1 MSGAVSEERDL
12 LAAEYALR
20 LTEGAELEEARAR
33 AARDPEFAAAVA
45 AWEERLQPLADTLP
59 PVEPGLSVWTAIE
72 RGTGAAPAAANDN
85 QAALSRRLKRW
96 RLYGAGVT
104 ALAASLAAV
113 LAIDLTRQA
122 PTAPDPAPAPA
133 PAGPAPLLVA
143 SLSGEGVPN
152 AAAIT
157 YHAPTSNLLV
167 NPVRWPE
174 DPTHDHVLWIIPPGG
189 EPVKVGPCCQ
199 SGPQRHNIP
208 KELAPH
214 FRARS
219 AIAVSVEPRGGPPA
233 ERPSSPFVVRSEF
246 NPI

>member
-1 MSGAVSEERDL
+1 MSEERDL

-20 LTEGAELEEARAR
+20 LVEGAELEEARAR

-45 AWEERLQPLADTLP
+45 AWEEKLQPLAEVLP
-59 PVEPGLSVWTAIE
+59 AVEPSPAVWAAVE
-72 RGTGAAPAAANDN
+72 RATEAAPAAANDN
-85 QAALSRRLKRW
+85 SELGRRLKRW

-122 PTAPDPAPAPA
+122 PAGPGPVAAPAPLE
-133 PAGPAPLLVA
+133 PAPLLVA

-152 AAAIT
+152 AASIT

-167 NPVRWPE
+167 TPVRWPE

-219 AIAVSVEPRGGPPA
+219 AIAVSVEPRGGQA
-233 ERPSSPFVVRSEF
+233 GERPSSPFVVRSELR
-246 NPI
+246 PI